1 MSPGKLPRSAVRA
14 PDAPPAGV
22 VAVVLLGVLA
32 VVGVL
37 VLGVLGVADF
47 DLELEL
53 DPQAAIANAASTAII
68 IATALRGRT
77 PS

>member
-1 MSPGKLPRSAVRA
+1 MSPGKLPRSAVSVLD
-14 PDAPPAGV
+14 PPPAVV

-37 VLGVLGVADF
+37 VLGVLGVVDF

-53 DPQAAIANAASTAII
+53 DPHAAIANVASIAIT